1 MQTTRRVFLGLGVS
15 AVLEAVFHPVL
26 AETSDTDAATLQY
39 RENAEHLLGFLA
51 CRESAARVGIQYLAQ
66 HHQDADAGIILDE
79 LLSVAPDIREA
90 LQLGPAHSVHR
101 ALFLQHQDDYACG
114 RTVSIDGWIL
124 SATEACICALAALTP
139 T

>member
-1 MQTTRRVFLGLGVS
+1 MHTTRRFFLGLGVS

-26 AETSDTDAATLQY
+26 AETSGADAATPQSKG
-39 RENAEHLLGFLA
+39 NAEHLLGVLA

-66 HHQDADAGIILDE
+66 HPQDADAGKILDE
-79 LLSVAPDIREA
+79 FLSVAPDVREA

-101 ALFLQHQDDYACG
+101 ALFLQYQDDYTCG

-124 SATEACICALAALTP
+124 SATEARICALAALTP